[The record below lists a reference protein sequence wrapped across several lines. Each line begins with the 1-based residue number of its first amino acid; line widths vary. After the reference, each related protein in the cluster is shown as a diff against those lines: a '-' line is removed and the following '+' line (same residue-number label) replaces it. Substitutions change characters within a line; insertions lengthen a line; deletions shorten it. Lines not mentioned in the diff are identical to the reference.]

1 MMASHMMASHM
12 MDVIIVDD
20 EPGARRTLRECCARE
35 PDLNI
40 VGEFGDARSAL
51 EAIRARPPHLLFLD
65 IQIDTQ
71 NGVALARALDPD
83 TLPMIVF
90 VTAYHDYALEA
101 FEVSAVDYLLKPFDD
116 DRFRKTLARVR
127 RRREAES
134 SLDRSS
140 VLSTVLAQLER
151 GARAGSDSRPR
162 ILAESGSRMHML
174 DVAQVEVVEA
184 DRNYVKLTVGRE
196 TFHAR
201 STLQQA
207 EKSLQSQP
215 LQRISRSC
223 LVNMNHVREIS
234 RTPRGD
240 FILVLAG
247 GSTVTSSE
255 GFRDSV
261 RQYLERLKLSPLG
274 RDSGETVTGSG

>member
-1 MMASHMMASHM
+1 M
-12 MDVIIVDD
+12 MDVMIVDD
-20 EPGARRTLRECCARE
+20 EPVARRTLRECCARE

-40 VGEFGDARSAL
+40 VGEYGDARSAL

-134 SLDRSS
+134 GSDRSS
-140 VLSTVLAQLER
+140 MLSSVLAQLER
-151 GARAGSDSRPR
+151 GARAMADSRPR

-174 DVAQVEVVEA
+174 DVAQVEVVES
-184 DRNYVKLTVGRE
+184 DRNYVKLAVGRE

-215 LQRISRSC
+215 LLRISRSC
-223 LVNMNHVREIS
+223 LVNMNHVSEIS

-240 FILVLAG
+240 FILVMAG
-247 GSTVTSSE
+247 GTTVTSSE
-255 GFRDSV
+255 GFRDCV
-261 RQYLERLKLSPLG
+261 RQHLERLKLSPLG
-274 RDSGETVTGSG
+274 RDSNDAVNGAG